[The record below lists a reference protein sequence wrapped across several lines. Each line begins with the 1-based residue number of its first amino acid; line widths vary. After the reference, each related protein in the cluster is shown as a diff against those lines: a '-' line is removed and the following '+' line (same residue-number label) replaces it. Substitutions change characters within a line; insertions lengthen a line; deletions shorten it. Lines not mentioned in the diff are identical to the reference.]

1 MRVVSNTSPVSN
13 LAIIGRLDVLRLQFD
28 KIRIPGA
35 VRSELSRLEHP
46 DGRQAVEEAIS
57 QGWIEV
63 EQVIESH
70 LARNLASSLDAG
82 EAEAIA
88 LASESASDLL
98 IMDES
103 AGRAAAR
110 NLGITMTG
118 TLGILLKE
126 KRAGRL
132 TSMREEMD
140 RLVAEAGFFISGR
153 VRQSFLGAAAEI
165 E

>member
-13 LAIIGRLDVLRLQFD
+13 LAIIGRLDVLRLQFE

-35 VRSELSRLEHP
+35 VRKELSRLEHP
-46 DGRQAVEEAIS
+46 AGRQAVEGAIS

-70 LARNLASSLDAG
+70 LALNLASSLDAG

-88 LASESASDLL
+88 LASESSADLL

-118 TLGILLKE
+118 TLGVLLKE

-132 TSMREEMD
+132 TSMGEEMD
-140 RLVAEAGFFISGR
+140 RLVAEAGFFISDR
-153 VRQSFLGAAAEI
+153 VRQSFLEAAGEN
-165 E
+165 